1 MTNNLRKA
9 KKDLCAFAKKCQGF
23 KYTDSALITFLIT
36 GAVNISNNLF
46 SAESNKSVESQKQVI
61 SASIKEMHNKVQRT
75 RVENEKLLKKT
86 NLELTQ
92 LMEQGD
98 HVVKSPWSSWQYG
111 VNTYIGDW
119 KGTFKGHGNK
129 KSNQIFE
136 RETGT
141 SKYTQKLNNNVYGA
155 TRVNL
160 KDTAEPKRA
169 IEMPTSINPRV
180 IDSFKITRTAKTVN
194 TPNVPETIDFN
205 PISPTIP
212 SINPARVDVKDITL
226 SALWNNDR
234 PSGSQYQ
241 FSKLAG
247 TMGGTPKIIGNGT
260 TYQFSVDSSYATA
273 MISGYDPQTTFLS
286 NHVYKTSEGAR
297 YRSISGY
304 TPRAEEPRQ
313 YQFGAIFEFE
323 RGNFNLDGLTMEVDD
338 VYDDNGALMSGNR
351 AISTDTDGNLT
362 VTNNSYIKLT
372 SNGSV
377 GFATDTNPLG
387 SNDIREIKNGTDGL
401 IYSTGKGNAAF
412 ILVKEQDNPDKT
424 YKHINDGTIIMD
436 GENSQGF
443 AFSKTSGVDHNRF
456 ITQNVN
462 NGEIVMAGD
471 NGYGFGLG
479 LGRDFKVANSSID
492 NASGGS
498 ISLLGN
504 NNIGIVVQSAVSH
517 ANNAGTINVAGNNS
531 IGMYSENTST
541 TMKNTGDI
549 NITDYSKAFTSNNAG
564 TKWLDNK
571 TYAKSNAQKSVG
583 IRTGVAGAT
592 ITNDNNINIST
603 GSENI
608 GAYSSAGT
616 IANSSN
622 GKINITA
629 GENIG
634 MVADGTGTGINAGNI
649 TATSDGSIGT
659 ISRGTGTMT
668 NTGIITVTGGNSV
681 NNKGTV
687 GVIAGAGST
696 NDNSGGTVVATVTG
710 DKSIGAYSAG
720 TLKLGT
726 STITAN
732 NGAINYFSDDTSGN
746 IEIASGK
753 TSTAITG
760 DKSLLFYTGGNGTG
774 RFNVAGTLNATIQ
787 NGGTAF
793 YYTPGTTTS
802 NGSVTGYNNGLNY
815 GNFGTSDISGYFAT
829 TFNGTAGNVH
839 LTMNPVSRL
848 FVASNVKM
856 NLSDTSINPATV
868 TGAPS
873 ITGTVGTDYKTFMLY
888 LSELT
893 LDNAVNLDSS
903 TDAYKALE
911 ISNSSIINQNTMNGS
926 NNGIIAMAQEN
937 KKTDRNYVTLLNDT
951 AGTITLNGQNSVA
964 MYAKNGNVLNSGQI
978 TLGGNNSTGLFGTE
992 NSKVI
997 NNGSGTITL
1006 NGTDSTAMYYENTST
1021 TNLTSEPMVND
1032 GTINGT
1038 TSKSVG
1044 MSYNPGT
1051 LNTSLI
1057 SSTALVKNT
1066 GTIMFNG
1073 DENTGIFAKA
1083 DANNS
1088 GYTIEN
1094 TGNIAMVGDSASLS
1108 NPNVGIYTEGVNNK
1122 IVNTGTISTE
1132 DKTVGIFGYEVE
1144 NTGNITVGDH
1154 AVGVYSQGKDVT
1166 LNAGT
1171 ITTGQKLSD
1180 TEPSIGVYVVG
1191 DGQNVY
1197 ANSGANF
1204 VIGDGSIGISN
1215 GNTSGTVGNYILSNV
1230 GNVNLGNGSVYI
1242 YSADKL
1248 GTIDNH
1254 TNISSSSASTGDNFG
1269 IYSVGAVNNTG
1280 NIDFSAGD
1288 GNVGIYVNGASG
1300 YAKNSGIINTGK
1312 SNTAAQKYAIG
1323 MAAKDGATIEN
1334 ISGGVINVN
1343 DTNGIGMYAKG
1354 AGSKAI
1360 NRGDINL
1367 SGQNAI
1373 GMYLD
1378 DYAVGEN
1385 YGNITTT
1392 PTSAADG
1399 IIGVYTVNN
1408 SVIKNYGNISINAAD
1423 GIGIYVSENSSVS
1436 PEGNVVTSGTDS
1448 TPVYRASASDT
1459 SKGVKGVSI
1468 NLPYAGATTATVNR
1482 LGTTVTPVTVDTN
1495 VPSHAPS
1502 YVNAGSTKIDLSTF
1516 DPVYTV
1522 NNGGG
1527 QSGIG
1532 MYVDTSG
1539 VNYTNPISG
1548 LQYLTNLRN
1557 INLIFGVEA
1566 TQYTNETDILVGDNI
1581 LAPYRTAMQIVS
1593 STNPATK
1600 WNMYSGSLTWIATAT
1615 QDPVTKILDKVYLSK
1630 IPYQSFAVDGD
1641 SQTYNFLTGLE
1652 KKYKT
1657 AEGREKLIYDKLNE
1671 LGKGEGHIFAQA
1683 VDEMKGHQYSNAQQ
1697 RINATGNTLDKEFK
1711 YLRDEWRNPSKQNN
1725 KIKAFGMKDEY
1736 NTDTAGVID
1745 YTSNAYGVAYIHE
1758 DEKVKMGNSIGWY
1771 AGAVTNRFKFKDI
1784 GKSREEQTMLKLG
1797 VFNRMSPK
1805 TDHNG
1810 ALQWIVSGDIFAGI
1824 NNMKRKFWVVDDVFE
1839 AKSNYSSYGAALKNE
1854 LGYDIRMSERT
1865 HLRPYGALK
1874 MEYGRFNDIKEDS
1887 GQIRLEVKGNDYF
1900 SVKPEVGME
1909 FKYVQPLAEKTN
1921 LSVGLTAAYE
1931 NELGRL
1937 QKGNQARVRYTAAD
1951 WYNLEKEKEDRKGNG
1966 KFDLNIGVD
1975 NTRFGV
1981 TVNAG
1986 YDTKGKNVRGGI
1998 GFRVIY

>member
-23 KYTDSALITFLIT
+23 KYTDSALVTFLIT

-169 IEMPTSINPRV
+169 IEMPASINPRV

-212 SINPARVDVKDITL
+212 SINPAPIVVQPAKLVPYPNSNKYSVLPVNRNITSGTYTL
-226 SALWNNDR
+226 NYNSIDLDNRKPSTTNPNSSANSNN
-234 PSGSQYQ
+234 
-241 FSKLAG
+241 
-247 TMGGTPKIIGNGT
+247 
-260 TYQFSVDSSYATA
+260 
-273 MISGYDPQTTFLS
+273 
-286 NHVYKTSEGAR
+286 
-297 YRSISGY
+297 
-304 TPRAEEPRQ
+304 
-313 YQFGAIFEFE
+313 GAIIITEVTANN
-323 RGNFNLDGLTMEVDD
+323 GHYNLA
-338 VYDDNGALMSGNR
+338 NGVTANINVPGR
-351 AISTDTDGNLT
+351 RVVTIDAGGWDGNLT
-362 VTNNSYIKLT
+362 TASFTNNGIINLNAENTAGLEVQGNANKSINSVINSGTGKIYVNKNESTALLYT
-372 SNGSV
+372 QEQTNVPGSV
-377 GFATDTNPLG
+377 ITLQN
-387 SNDIREIKNGTDGL
+387 DGL
-401 IYSTGKGNAAF
+401 IEINGNSGASAMNFQNYKGNF
-412 ILVKEQDNPDKT
+412 V
-424 YKHINDGTIIMD
+424 INGATIANDTVGKLINNNKITVNGSSSYGLLFGNTTFVNNKSELSKDTVYENGGTI
-436 GENSQGF
+436 E
-443 AFSKTSGVDHNRF
+443 
-456 ITQNVN
+456 VN
-462 NGEIVMAGD
+462 GD
-471 NGYGFGLG
+471 N
-479 LGRDFKVANSSID
+479 
-492 NASGGS
+492 SGA
-498 ISLLGN
+498 
-504 NNIGIVVQSAVSH
+504 IVVQKAENWVR
-517 ANNAGTINVAGNNS
+517 GTDPRTDIR
-531 IGMYSENTST
+531 IEN
-541 TMKNTGDI
+541 K
-549 NITDYSKAFTSNNAG
+549 
-564 TKWLDNK
+564 
-571 TYAKSNAQKSVG
+571 
-583 IRTGVAGAT
+583 AGAT
-592 ITNDNNINIST
+592 IDISGEKAFGIYTEQANATNNGIIKITGSKNDAIGLRAKKLGTAQQTLANNADINILST
-603 GSENI
+603 GSRNM
-608 GAYSSAGT
+608 GLYTDSA
-616 IANSSN
+616 IISN
-622 GKINITA
+622 TGKINITA

-634 MVADGTGTGINAGNI
+634 MVADGTGTGTNTNTGKI

-668 NTGIITVTGGNSV
+668 NTGIITVTGGNSA

-696 NDNSGGTVVATVTG
+696 NDNSGGTVVATVNG

-1006 NGTDSTAMYYENTST
+1006 NGTDSTAMYYENTSA

-1073 DENTGIFAKA
+1073 DKNTGIFAKA

-1094 TGNIAMVGDSASLS
+1094 AGNIAMVGDSTSLS

-1154 AVGVYSQGKDVT
+1154 AVGIYSQGKDVT

-1408 SVIKNYGNISINAAD
+1408 SVIKNYGNISINAVD

-1436 PEGNVVTSGTDS
+1436 PEGNVATSGNDS

-1566 TQYTNETDILVGDNI
+1566 TQYTNETDVLVGDNI

-1652 KKYKT
+1652 EKYKT

-1839 AKSNYSSYGAALKNE
+1839 AKSNYNSYGAALKNE

-1998 GFRVIY
+1998 GFRAIY